1 MLAYNDL
8 ILDETSL
15 KLNNLTFQINLPA
28 IFDVHESVFLLQGN
42 NTLQELD
49 TNSFNVTSM
58 IKLSEDCFDV

>member
-42 NTLQELD
+42 NTL
-49 TNSFNVTSM
+49 
-58 IKLSEDCFDV
+58 